1 MGGGGNLPKCV
12 PSILAG
18 GGNWVVVVIC
28 QNVCPRFWSGSGFW
42 VVAGF
47 RGVGGRW
54 DSGFRISLERKLIND
69 LFNLYYTALFYSIFL
84 FFAFFPFM
92 HTFFSRPLFWRL
104 LKI

>member
-1 MGGGGNLPKCV
+1 MCA
-12 PSILAG
+12 IDFRR
-18 GGNWVVVVIC
+18 VVVIC
-28 QNVCPRFWSGSGFW
+28 KNVCDRFWPGGRFW

-47 RGVGGRW
+47 RGLGGRW
-54 DSGFRISLERKLIND
+54 VFGFRISLERKLISI
-69 LFNLYYTALFYSIFL
+69 LFNLYYIALFYSIFL